1 MTASRVGIG
10 LVLQPEEAYLDR
22 VEPLLPL
29 ADYAEV
35 APETLWF
42 HREDGALRAN
52 GFHRRFAALRER
64 SKLPFVAHGVGYSVG
79 TDARIDAPRRRQW
92 LERVAEDHRTF
103 RFRWWTDHLGVTVAN
118 GHALTLPLP
127 LPMDAGAAAVV
138 RRRLREMQRV
148 VPRVGVENSAQYF
161 VVGDPLDEPA
171 FLRRILRARGFHL
184 LLDLHNV
191 HTMAVNLG
199 FDAREWLARAVRE
212 RVLDRVVEIHLS
224 GGSSSDPSWLPSRRE
239 LRLDA
244 HDSSVP
250 EEVWALLAEAL
261 PRCRRLRGVT
271 LERMEGTLAD
281 ADVPAF
287 REELVRLRR
296 MLEAA

>member
-1 MTASRVGIG
+1 VSASHVGLG
-10 LVLQPEEAYLDR
+10 LVLQPEDAYLDA
-22 VEPLLPL
+22 VEPLVPL

-42 HREDGALRAN
+42 HREDGELRAN

-64 SKLPFVAHGVGYSVG
+64 TKLPFVAHGVGFSVG
-79 TDARIDAPRRRQW
+79 TDARIDAPRRRKW
-92 LERVAEDHRTF
+92 LARVAEDHRTF

-127 LPMDAGAAAVV
+127 LPMDAASAAVV
-138 RRRLREMQRV
+138 RRRLRDMQRV

-161 VVGDPLDEPA
+161 TVGDPLDEPA
-171 FLRRILRARGFHL
+171 FLRRILAERGFHL

-199 FDAREWLARAVRE
+199 FDARDWLARAARE
-212 RVLDRVVEIHLS
+212 RVLERVVEIHLS
-224 GGSSSDPSWLPSRRE
+224 GGSMSDPSWLPSRRE

-250 EEVWALLAEAL
+250 ESVWSLFAEAL

-271 LERMEGTLAD
+271 LERMEGTLTD

-287 REELVRLRR
+287 REEILRLRR
-296 MLEAA
+296 TLEAA